1 MRINFY
7 DTRLED
13 YRTVLVKEKAVNYK
27 TDDSV
32 NICSSAYV
40 VEMMNSIASLNV
52 MAEEYC
58 YMLALNS
65 RAKLLGVFFISK
77 GSVNQTQVNPREVF
91 LRALLVGASLIVLCH
106 NHPSGDAKPSKMDI
120 ILTHTFKE
128 AGELLGL
135 PLVEHI
141 IIGENDYFSFMDKGL
156 L

>member
-13 YRTVLVKEKAVNYK
+13 CRTVLVKEKAVNYK
-27 TDDSV
+27 SDGDV
-32 NICSSAYV
+32 NICAPVYA

-52 MAEEYC
+52 MAEEHC
-58 YMLALNS
+58 YMLALNNKT
-65 RAKLLGVFFISK
+65 KLLGVFFISK
-77 GSVNQTQVNPREVF
+77 GCVSQTLVNPREVF
-91 LRALLVGASLIVLCH
+91 LRALLVGASQIVLCH
-106 NHPSGDAKPSKMDI
+106 NHPSGDAKPSRMDI
-120 ILTHTFKE
+120 TLTQKFKE

-135 PLVEHI
+135 PVVDHI

>member
-1 MRINFY
+1 MQSSYGHRCGETDCGKDKVILMRINFY

-40 VEMMNSIASLNV
+40 VEMMNS
-52 MAEEYC
+52 
-58 YMLALNS
+58 
-65 RAKLLGVFFISK
+65 
-77 GSVNQTQVNPREVF
+77 
-91 LRALLVGASLIVLCH
+91 
-106 NHPSGDAKPSKMDI
+106 KPSKMDI
-120 ILTHTFKE
+120 TLTHTFKE

>member
-7 DTRLED
+7 DTRLEEC
-13 YRTVLVKEKAVNYK
+13 RTVLVKEKAVNYK
-27 TDDSV
+27 TDNSE
-32 NICSSAYV
+32 NICSPVYA

-58 YMLALNS
+58 YMLALNN
-65 RAKLLGVFFISK
+65 RTKLLGVFFISK
-77 GSVNQTQVNPREVF
+77 GCVNQTLVNPREVF

-120 ILTHTFKE
+120 SVTQKLKE
-128 AGELLGL
+128 VGELIGL
-135 PLVEHI
+135 PIADHI
-141 IIGENDYFSFMDKGL
+141 IIGGNDYFSFSDKGL